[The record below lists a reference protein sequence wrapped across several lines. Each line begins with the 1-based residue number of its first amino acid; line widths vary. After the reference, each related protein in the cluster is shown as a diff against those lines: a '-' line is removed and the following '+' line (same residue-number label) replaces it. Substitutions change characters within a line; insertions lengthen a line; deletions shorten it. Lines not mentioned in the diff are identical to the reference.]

1 MKIKDLRTTFETR
14 LQGHYPLEEVGSFFQ
29 MAMDHFLGYS
39 RMDIVLRLEEE
50 LTEASVKDIQQLLA
64 RLETH
69 EPIQYIIGSTEFY
82 GLPFKVTS
90 DTLIPRPETEALVA
104 WILEDQKTKEE
115 ASARNKEG
123 RENREKRIEKS
134 EEKRLENGGDLNES
148 AQNDTNQSKQPLRSI
163 LDIGT
168 GSGCIAVSL
177 AKHLVNAKVAGYDIS
192 QGALETAT
200 QNAIANEVEV
210 TFTQVDILQTEK
222 LASSFDVIVSNPP
235 YVRELEKQEI
245 QSNVLDHEPHTALF
259 VSNTDPLLFYR
270 KIGQLAFD
278 NLSGNGRLFFEIN
291 QYLGKE
297 TIQLLKDIGFTNV
310 QLRKDIFGNDRM
322 IKAWK

>member
-1 MKIKDLRTTFETR
+1 MKIKDLRTAFETR
-14 LQGHYPLEEVGSFFQ
+14 LQRHYPLEEVLSFFQ
-29 MAMDHFLGYS
+29 IAMDHFLGYS

-50 LTEASVKDIQQLLA
+50 LAEAAVQDFQQVLV

-82 GLPFKVTS
+82 GLPFTVTP
-90 DTLIPRPETEALVA
+90 DTLIPRPETEELVA
-104 WILEDQKTKEE
+104 WILEDQKE
-115 ASARNKEG
+115 
-123 RENREKRIEKS
+123 S
-134 EEKRLENGGDLNES
+134 EEENSLHV
-148 AQNDTNQSKQPLRSI
+148 

-177 AKHLVNAKVAGYDIS
+177 AKHLVKAKVTGYDIS
-192 QGALETAT
+192 QGALKTAT

-235 YVRELEKQEI
+235 YVRELEKQGI

-270 KIGQLAFD
+270 TIGQLAFD

-297 TIQLLKDIGFTNV
+297 TIQLLKEIGFTNV

-322 IKAWK
+322 IKAYK

>member
-1 MKIKDLRTTFETR
+1 MKIKDLRTAFETR
-14 LQGHYPLEEVGSFFQ
+14 LQRHYPLEEVHSFFQ
-29 MAMDHFLGYS
+29 IAMDHFLGYS

-50 LTEASVKDIQQLLA
+50 LAETSVQDFQQVLA

-82 GLPFKVTS
+82 GLPFTVTP
-90 DTLIPRPETEALVA
+90 DTLIPRPETEELVA
-104 WILEDQKTKEE
+104 WILEDQKE
-115 ASARNKEG
+115 
-123 RENREKRIEKS
+123 S
-134 EEKRLENGGDLNES
+134 EEENSLH
-148 AQNDTNQSKQPLRSI
+148 I

-177 AKHLVNAKVAGYDIS
+177 AKHFVKAKVTGYDIS
-192 QGALETAT
+192 QGALKTAT

-270 KIGQLAFD
+270 TIGQLAFD

-297 TIQLLKDIGFTNV
+297 TIQLLKEIGFTNV

-322 IKAWK
+322 IKACK